1 MSHNFMQS
9 KLIIKNSVKI
19 VLCICLL
26 LVLVQGVLVF
36 PVMATEVPNYTS
48 PSDPFTMTSYGSIS
62 VGAISVSSTP
72 SGASVYLDGSYKGTS
87 EMTIYQVSAG
97 YHTLKLT
104 KSGYYDYSETV
115 TVYNER
121 IATVSARLIAIPVT
135 PWPTPY
141 PTFTRTPTT
150 GSISVSSTPSGAS
163 VYLSTSQFSDGSY
176 KGTSPMTISSV
187 SEGRYYVNF
196 KKSGYYDYLKS
207 VYVYSGQTASVSAWL
222 TPTPTPTRT
231 PTPTLTPTP
240 IPTPVASFTATPLYG
255 TAPLTVTF
263 TDTSTNTPTSW
274 NWLFGD
280 DSSSTEKNPTHIY
293 TSAGTFTVRLT
304 ATNSAGSST
313 APCYITVSS
322 PIPTTSTIGIYR
334 TGNFYLAS
342 NNTNG
347 GGSVNAFNFGMTGDV
362 PVTGDW
368 NGDGISTVG
377 IFRYGI
383 FYLATRNTPGGGTV
397 NAYSYGQTG
406 DKPIAGDWNGDG
418 KTEVGFF
425 RNGMFYLMSS
435 TGGTYDSFNYGYGLT
450 DDKPIA
456 GDWNGDGKTEVG
468 VFRNGVFYLR
478 GSTGGTY
485 NHFTYG
491 ETNDAPIA
499 GDWNTDGKTEVGVFR
514 NGIFYLINGSGST
527 YAQFNYGA
535 SGDVPVAGK
544 WA

>member
-1 MSHNFMQS
+1 MQS

-26 LVLVQGVLVF
+26 LVLVQGVL
-36 PVMATEVPNYTS
+36 AA
-48 PSDPFTMTSYGSIS
+48 G
-62 VGAISVSSTP
+62 ISVSSTP
-72 SGASVYLDGSYKGTS
+72 SYARVYLDASYKGLS
-87 EMTIYQVSAG
+87 PMIIEPVSRG
-97 YHTLKLT
+97 SHTVKLT
-104 KSGYYDYSETV
+104 KDGYYDYSEDV
-115 TVYNER
+115 FISDPNYR
-121 IATVSARLIAIPVT
+121 WTVSATLIAIPVT

-141 PTFTRTPTT
+141 PTFTPTPTT
-150 GSISVSSTPSGAS
+150 GSIYVSSSPSGAS
-163 VYLSTSQFSDGSY
+163 VYLDPVEFSWY
-176 KGTSPMTISSV
+176 NFPVGTSPMTISSV
-187 SEGRYYVNF
+187 SAGSHTV
-196 KKSGYYDYLKS
+196 KLTKPGYYDYSKS
-207 VYVYSGQTASVSAWL
+207 VYVYRGQTASLSAWL
-222 TPTPTPTRT
+222 QSLPN
-231 PTPTLTPTP
+231 PTLTPTP
-240 IPTPVASFTATPLYG
+240 TSTPIPIPAPVASFTATPLSG

-313 APCYITVSS
+313 APGYITVSS

-377 IFRYGI
+377 IFRNGI